1 MHPRIRVS
9 LRLCIHACAGQAAD
23 VSTALCPPLC
33 RQGGQEQLG
42 IEWGDQGFGLIEM
55 VDREGSYGTC
65 GMYGVV
71 LAPTNASYMSP
82 DAVARKCEADGRL
95 EQGSAWPLLRRA
107 RMQEQAGAAMQAPD
121 AMHASIPPYPPSH
134 NSSH

>member
-1 MHPRIRVS
+1 MCR
-9 LRLCIHACAGQAAD
+9 
-23 VSTALCPPLC
+23 PLC
-33 RQGGQEQLG
+33 APPFADRVVKNSWG

-65 GMYGVV
+65 GMYE

-107 RMQEQAGAAMQAPD
+107 RMQQQAGAAMQAPD
-121 AMHASIPPYPPSH
+121 AMHASVPPYPPPH
-134 NSSH
+134 NSAR